1 MITAPAATVSAW
13 RNESAR
19 LLDVSKTPGL
29 GPDVVEALYH
39 ASGILL
45 ASAVNATPGG
55 PEVFATGLAALA
67 KEVAAEQQ
75 RDLAAESVGEAGQVC
90 PIPEPDRSERRC
102 GCGPAG
108 VAGCSRVAWQ
118 IGERP
123 SQLAADLDA
132 VVADDRARRDGG
144 AA

>member
-19 LLDVSKTPGL
+19 LLDVSRTPGL
-29 GPDVVEALYH
+29 PGPVVEALYH

-45 ASAVNATPGG
+45 ASAINAAPGS
-55 PEVFATGLAALA
+55 PEMFAVGLAALA
-67 KEVAAEQQ
+67 KEVAAEQEK
-75 RDLAAESVGEAGQVC
+75 DLAAEARGEAGQNC
-90 PIPEPDRSERRC
+90 PVPEPDGSPRRC
-102 GCGPAG
+102 GCGPDG

-118 IGERP
+118 IGRHP
-123 SQLAADLDA
+123 AQLAADLDA
-132 VVADDRARRDGG
+132 VVADDHADRDGG